1 MKLGISAHEVK
12 VNVLF
17 VHLDICVLKI
27 HQFRLYVL
35 EERTAKLVPAVVRNV
50 MQAIFARNDRRIK
63 QNVQVVNIVELVQTN
78 VPIALLVAIANLR
91 LLARHYVML
100 VTSAP

>member
-1 MKLGISAHEVK
+1 MRDISAHEVK

-27 HQFRLYVL
+27 HQSQLYVL

-50 MQAIFARNDRRIK
+50 MQAIFAQKDRLIK
-63 QNVQVVNIVELVQTN
+63 QNVQVDNIVQLVRAN
-78 VPIALLVAIANLR
+78 VPFALLVAIANLR
-91 LLARHYVML
+91 LLALHYVML

>member
-1 MKLGISAHEVK
+1 M
-12 VNVLF
+12 
-17 VHLDICVLKI
+17 
-27 HQFRLYVL
+27 L
-35 EERTAKLVPAVVRNV
+35 EERTAKLEPAVVRNV
-50 MQAIFARNDRRIK
+50 MQAIFAQKDRLIK
-63 QNVQVVNIVELVQTN
+63 QNVQVVNIVLLVRAN